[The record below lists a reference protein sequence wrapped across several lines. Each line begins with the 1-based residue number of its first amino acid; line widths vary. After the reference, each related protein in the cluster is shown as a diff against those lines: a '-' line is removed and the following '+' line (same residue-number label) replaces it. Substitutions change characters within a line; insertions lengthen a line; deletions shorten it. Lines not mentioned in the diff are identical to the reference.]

1 MKKYTCIIVDTNIKH
16 ISILLAGKD
25 TSESSTA
32 DDDKFINA
40 KNRGGLWKVSPGVF
54 EIFLIVEKHFR
65 ANVTNQKI
73 KIDVQ
78 LMVSTLMMN
87 FSILSLFSALIN
99 SASEET
105 ERDHSEFVAKYD
117 NVVSSCKNI

>member
-1 MKKYTCIIVDTNIKH
+1 MSPFIDTFSSYNCSLDDANYT
-16 ISILLAGKD
+16 S
-25 TSESSTA
+25 A

-54 EIFLIVEKHFR
+54 EIFRIVEKHFR
-65 ANVTNQKI
+65 ANVTNQKR

-78 LMVSTLMMN
+78 RCQPLMMD
-87 FSILSLFSALIN
+87 FSILSLFSALRN

-105 ERDHSEFVAKYD
+105 ERDFSEFVAKYD
-117 NVVSSCKNI
+117 IVVAKYTYLSRL